1 MGWQVATRSSQRI
14 AEVSQTGK
22 QAPQSAE
29 DRGLVEADPTALHGT
44 AVLNATFGGDAG
56 PWQKAAE
63 QAVGLAVDP
72 VWDGAGAQVG
82 QCGAQVLDVV

>member
-1 MGWQVATRSSQRI
+1 MGRQVATSSSKRT
-14 AEVSQTGK
+14 AKVRQTGK

-29 DRGLVEADPTALHGT
+29 DRGLVEAAPVALHGT
-44 AVLNATFGGDAG
+44 AVLYATFGGNAG

-82 QCGAQVLDVV
+82 

>member
-1 MGWQVATRSSQRI
+1 MEA
-14 AEVSQTGK
+14 
-22 QAPQSAE
+22 APM
-29 DRGLVEADPTALHGT
+29 ALHGT
-44 AVLNATFGGDAG
+44 AVLYATFGGNAG

-82 QCGAQVLDVV
+82 